1 MAALEVVS
9 HKDRPMFPFGRREF
23 LQSSAALAA
32 LSTAGNLFAKE
43 PADSGVDFAFG
54 LVTYMW
60 GADWDLPTLIENCKK
75 TGLRGVELRT
85 THAHKVE
92 PILSAKER
100 DEVRARFTDS
110 GVTLVGLGSNEKFDY
125 VDGAMLRKAI
135 DASKDF
141 LRLSHDIGATGVKVK
156 PDSFPAGVSH
166 DQTIA
171 QIGKSLHELGE
182 FAEGLGQQVRL
193 EVHGSCQEL
202 PTIEAIMKAADHSS
216 VVVCWNSNPTD
227 LKGDGLEKNFA
238 RVKAKFGDTLHVHE
252 LESKD
257 YPYDQLF
264 RLLAA
269 AKYTGWMLLEAATK
283 PVDRIAAMKE
293 QKALFDKLV
302 DGTVKQ
308 Q

>member
-1 MAALEVVS
+1 MLTP
-9 HKDRPMFPFGRREF
+9 DRRVF
-23 LQSSAALAA
+23 LQSSAALATLGA
-32 LSTAGNLFAKE
+32 AGNLLADDVQ
-43 PADSGVDFAFG
+43 DSGVDFAFG

-60 GADWDLPTLIENCKK
+60 GADWDVPTLIENCKK

-92 PILSAKER
+92 PTLSAKER

-125 VDGAMLRKAI
+125 VDSAMLRKAI
-135 DASKDF
+135 ERSKEF
-141 LRLSHDIGATGVKVK
+141 LKLSHDVGSTGVKVK
-156 PDSFPAGVSH
+156 PDSFPAGVPH
-166 DQTIA
+166 EKTIA
-171 QIGKSLHELGE
+171 QIGKSLEELGE
-182 FAEGLGQQVRL
+182 YAEGLGQQVRL
-193 EVHGSCQEL
+193 EVHGTCQEL
-202 PTIEAIMKAADHSS
+202 PTIQAIMEAANHPS
-216 VVVCWNSNPTD
+216 VMVCWNSNPTD

-252 LESKD
+252 LESKE

-269 AKYTGWMLLEAATK
+269 AKYAGWVLLEAATK
-283 PVDRIAAMKE
+283 QEDRIAALKQ

-302 DGTVKQ
+302 AGTAKK
-308 Q
+308 